1 VRGGVGAQGAE
12 DATEAEGDEA
22 CELNQSAPAISHH
35 IVSRTIRRVI

>member
-22 CELNQSAPAISHH
+22 RAPGSPVLIGHAW
-35 IVSRTIRRVI
+35 RG